1 MVGKILIDTNVLL
14 DYLLEREPFF
24 EDAKKVILSCTEGN
38 TKGCIAAHS
47 ISNMF
52 FILRKDYTA
61 KERREILSSLC
72 TIFDVEGIDKAKLL
86 SGLANEDFSDFEDCL
101 QDRCA
106 ENVAANYII
115 TRNTKDFETSIVSA
129 ITPEEWLKK
138 FK

>member
-1 MVGKILIDTNVLL
+1 MAGKILIDTNVLL

-24 EDAKKVILSCTEGN
+24 EDAKKVIMLCTEGN
-38 TKGCIAAHS
+38 KKGCIAAHS

-86 SGLANEDFSDFEDCL
+86 SGSYFEDCL
-101 QDRCA
+101 HIECA
-106 ENVAANYII
+106 KRYGAYYNVQRYL
-115 TRNTKDFETSIVSA
+115 TDYSISDIKA
-129 ITPEEWLKK
+129 ILPSEYLGL
-138 FK
+138 